1 MNGPPP
7 EIRMAQEIARQFAHV
22 PTAEAAQAIATH
34 MEKFWIPAM
43 RRRLAAYVAV
53 RDPDIDEL
61 ILHAVACLVFDD
73 VDHDQVTV
81 PSGG

>member
-7 EIRMAQEIARQFAHV
+7 EIRMAQEIARQFSHV
-22 PTAEAAQAIATH
+22 PTAEAAQTIATH
-34 MEKFWIPAM
+34 MEKFWSPAM

-61 ILHAVACLVFDD
+61 VLHAVACLVFDD
-73 VDHDQVTV
+73 VDHGAVTI